1 MNKDKDQSE
10 EKPEEEAGDN
20 KSSFLEVKK
29 EPFKISFTLVCMV
42 EFFWI
47 A

>member
-1 MNKDKDQSE
+1 MNKYKDQLE

-20 KSSFLEVKK
+20 KSSFFKVKK
-29 EPFKISFTLVCMV
+29 EPFKITFSLVCMV

>member
-20 KSSFLEVKK
+20 KSSFAVKK
-29 EPFKISFTLVCMV
+29 EPFKISFSLVCMV